1 MSPAFLPLKWIVSIL
16 LNEQLSRDPCFA
28 MCMIH
33 VHACVC
39 TSHGGTPNSK
49 TRAELIRAIA
59 SRGEGIKQNVR
70 GLFGPQLRKG
80 GNSEIIRGVQKRAYL
95 ILAIASQF
103 KGTPNANSRGIDP
116 GHCCAEGDT
125 DKQNAR
131 N

>member
-1 MSPAFLPLKWIVSIL
+1 MDRVNFAERAVITRPLFRYVYDS
-16 LNEQLSRDPCFA
+16 CT
-28 MCMIH
+28 C
-33 VHACVC
+33 VCVC

-103 KGTPNANSRGIDP
+103 KGTPNANSRGISP
-116 GHCCAEGDT
+116 GHCCAEGNT